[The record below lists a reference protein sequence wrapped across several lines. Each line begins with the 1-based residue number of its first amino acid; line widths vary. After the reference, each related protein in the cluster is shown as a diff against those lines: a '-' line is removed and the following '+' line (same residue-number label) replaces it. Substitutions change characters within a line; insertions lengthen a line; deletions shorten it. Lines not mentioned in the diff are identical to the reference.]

1 MALRPQRDEVT
12 KEPKI
17 SGQWSVVGGQW
28 SVASVDP
35 SEESALLWGVRTVNE

>member
-17 SGQWSVVGGQW
+17 SGQWSVVGGQCR
-28 SVASVDP
+28 SLGGICIAVGRSDCQRV
-35 SEESALLWGVRTVNE
+35 